1 MLSITQCNN
10 GKEVELL
17 AQTIAD
23 SLEEN
28 GFSQSDLI
36 ATATIIIDHAIKLI
50 EKNPNQS
57 AFSKPHS

>member
-17 AQTIAD
+17 ARTIAD

-50 EKNPNQS
+50 EK
-57 AFSKPHS
+57 KPESSSVFKAS